1 MSKNTQGR
9 TLTGKV
15 ISDKMEKTIVILVQR
30 LVKHNLYNKIMKKST
45 KISAHDENNECQ
57 IGDIVT
63 IKETKPISKNKTFVL
78 VSIDEQAS

>member
-15 ISDKMEKTIVILVQR
+15 ISDKMDKTIVILVQR

-57 IGDIVT
+57 IGDVVT

>member
-1 MSKNTQGR
+1 MSNNTQGR

-15 ISDKMEKTIVILVQR
+15 ISDKMDKTIVILVQR
-30 LVKHNLYNKIMKKST
+30 LVKHELYNKVMKKST
-45 KISAHDENNECQ
+45 KISAHDENNECH

-78 VSIDEQAS
+78 VAIDEQAS